1 MRIQSAQTHS
11 NHANSVGADESRRN
25 AIKRLAVVCSSVA
38 LGSALLAFTGCKTT
52 DASKPAKT
60 VPGFLE
66 GDKPSW

>member
-25 AIKRLAVVCSSVA
+25 AIKRLAVVCCSVA

-52 DASKPAKT
+52 EGSKPRT